1 MDGSGFYVVL
11 LVRARRLRRVGVWI
25 AAVGARSVED
35 NLGGFVLGLGNA
47 AQQKVA
53 DVGDDGGAARR
64 DAILRSED
72 EEAREDVIDVVGSIK
87 FGHLAD
93 ESGAEVG
100 EFALLELPGMVGA
113 KAGARIGNWKAAA
126 AARRKTVLTAR

>member
-1 MDGSGFYVVL
+1 
-11 LVRARRLRRVGVWI
+11 LVRPR
-25 AAVGARSVED
+25 
-35 NLGGFVLGLGNA
+35 LGNA

-53 DVGDDGGAARR
+53 DVGDDRGAAGR

-72 EEAREDVIDVVGSIK
+72 EEAREDVIDVVGGLK

-100 EFALLELPGMVGA
+100 ELAFLELLAMIGAEASARVGD
-113 KAGARIGNWKAAA
+113 REAAA
-126 AARRKTVLTAR
+126 ATRRINGADSEIDQ